1 MAGQTEAYFITS
13 SYSRI
18 IARELRLHE
27 RDLPA
32 LLRGTGLPLQVL
44 QPGDQ
49 TRLSGHQQIRII
61 QNARAINDSPLLGL
75 QLGRQLQPSAHGPI
89 GYLALS
95 SPDLLTALQALR
107 DFLPLRIG
115 FARLG
120 LDLKRDWL
128 KCTLQIRLDAPA
140 VERRMLLECFALL
153 LQTLV
158 ESVLGK
164 PPAGARFE
172 LAFPAPDYQ
181 ASYSEF
187 LHAPV
192 HFSRSHSQLV
202 LPAGLAYTANASGD
216 DPDAYRLAQDLCHK
230 LLAQVPAAS
239 LSSTDQVRRLLLSRP
254 AGAANEEDIASAL
267 FVSKR
272 TLARRLAREGSGYRQ
287 LREQVLAELAAEHLR
302 DSRLSVDSVAELLG
316 YHDAANFR
324 RACHRWFGMA
334 PREFRQAAN
343 K

>member
-1 MAGQTEAYFITS
+1 MAGQTDAFFITS

-18 IARELRLHE
+18 IARELRLQE

-32 LLRGTGLPLQVL
+32 LLRGTGLPLLVL

-49 TRLSGHQQIRII
+49 TPLSGHQQIRII
-61 QNARAINDSPLLGL
+61 QNARAINNSPLLGL

-120 LDLKRDWL
+120 LDLSRDWL
-128 KCTLQIRLDAPA
+128 KCTLQLRLDAAA

-202 LPAGLAYTANASGD
+202 LPAELAYTANASGD
-216 DPDAYRLAQDLCHK
+216 DPAAYRLAQDLCHK
-230 LLAQVPAAS
+230 LLAEVPSES

-334 PREFRQAAN
+334 PREFRLAAN